1 MKTVRDILEDGVSN
15 KTRQNK
21 TQKKK
26 TKKTNQPQKVGI
38 FIVIVFAI
46 DCHLL
51 EDGLLRE
58 LLGGLFP
65 IAVLDT
71 GMDRVSWNKSEG
83 HF

>member
-1 MKTVRDILEDGVSN
+1 MSQTKQDKTKL
-15 KTRQNK
+15 
-21 TQKKK
+21 KKK
-26 TKKTNQPQKVGI
+26 NQPQKVGT

-51 EDGLLRE
+51 KHRLLRE

-65 IAVLDT
+65 IAVLHT

>member
-21 TQKKK
+21 TQKK
-26 TKKTNQPQKVGI
+26 NQPQKVGT

-51 EDGLLRE
+51 KHRLLRE

>member
-1 MKTVRDILEDGVSN
+1 MSQTKQDKTKL
-15 KTRQNK
+15 
-21 TQKKK
+21 KKK
-26 TKKTNQPQKVGI
+26 KPKKANQPQKVGI

-65 IAVLDT
+65 IAVLHT